1 MLIPDSIHP
10 ETTVYYNGAK
20 VLQVLRER
28 RTQSVLDLYVAA
40 SRSRPMTQAMFV
52 LCLDW
57 LFLLNLI
64 RLNEQGAIEPCF

>member
-40 SRSRPMTQAMFV
+40 SRSRPIPAGRRA
-52 LCLDW
+52 
-57 LFLLNLI
+57 LLL
-64 RLNEQGAIEPCF
+64 